1 MADNKAKRTPKALW
15 EVSKLMLRLGQN
27 IFSSMRIE
35 HSYKV
40 KIARLEAEKKKKLA
54 EKKTAHDTLVAD
66 IVALMKARRP
76 EVEKTG
82 LKSVTLT
89 TGQVGWREAAPRV
102 EIVEGYDEKGVA
114 ETLARN
120 DKKYVRIKAEL
131 NRERILAD
139 FHAGTLRRHR
149 GITVRHGVEEFF
161 ISLSP
166 RGKQKPK
173 IITVDE

>member
-1 MADNKAKRTPKALW
+1 MAETKQKRAPKALW
-15 EVSKLMLRLGQN
+15 EVSKLMLRLAQN
-27 IFSSMRIE
+27 VFSSMRID

-40 KIARLEAEKKKKLA
+40 KIAKLEAEKKKKLA
-54 EKKTAHDTLVAD
+54 EKKIGYDAIVSE

-82 LKSVTLT
+82 LKSVTLA

-102 EIVEGYDEKGVA
+102 EIVEGYDEKSVA
-114 ETLARN
+114 EMLART
-120 DKKYVRIKAEL
+120 DKKYVRTKPEI
-131 NRERILAD
+131 NRERVLQD

-149 GITVRHGVEEFF
+149 GITVRSGVEELF

-173 IITVDE
+173 IITIDE